1 MESINLQLIPH
12 TMEDCIYL
20 DHAASTPCL
29 PEVVEAMMPFFTLH
43 PGNPGSIVHKAGKH
57 AARVVKESRETIA
70 SVLGAAPHE
79 IFFTS
84 GATEAINMAIKGIAL
99 AGDKGHLI
107 TCATEHSAVLQ
118 TCRSLELQGYRLTVL
133 PVDAN
138 GCILPGS
145 LEAAITEDTRLVAV
159 MHANNETGVM
169 HNLQP
174 VGEICNRYGIPFVCD
189 ATQTVGKIPFHP
201 ADFGID
207 CCCFAAHKFYG
218 PKGIGALYFNTSGRV
233 TRLLPLIEGGA
244 QESGLRSGTLHVA
257 GIAGMAAALRTLEN
271 KAEAFRIFRE
281 NCAYFETRLSA
292 LQGIILNGSAVLRVP
307 GITSASFRYLEGGPL
322 LVSLNTKLCV
332 SSGSS
337 CSSGSGK
344 ASHVLTAMG
353 HGLQQAMA
361 GIRFSPGLYTS
372 REEIDRALLHIEKS
386 VEQLR
391 QESQTWKMFHTGG
404 IKPVASWFHPLD
416 V

>member
-29 PEVVEAMMPFFTLH
+29 PEVVEAMFPFFTQH
-43 PGNPGSIVHKAGKH
+43 PGNPGSVVHKAGKY
-57 AARVVKESRETIA
+57 AARAVKDSRETIA
-70 SVLGAAPHE
+70 SVLAVAPHE
-79 IFFTS
+79 IYFTS

-99 AGDKGHLI
+99 PAGKGHLI

-118 TCRSLELQGYRLTVL
+118 CCLSLESLGYRLTVL

-138 GCILPGS
+138 GCIPPGS
-145 LEAAITEDTRLVAV
+145 LEAAIAQDTLLVAV
-159 MHANNETGVM
+159 MHANNETGVV

-174 VGEICNRYGIPFVCD
+174 IGEICNRYGIPLVCD
-189 ATQTVGKIPFHP
+189 ATQTIGKIPFRP

-218 PKGIGALYFNTSGRV
+218 PKGIGALYFNTSGKV
-233 TRLLPLIEGGA
+233 TRLLPLIYGGA

-257 GIAGMAAALRTLEN
+257 GIVGMAAALRTLE
-271 KAEAFRIFRE
+271 KHVSSFRLFQE
-281 NCAYFETRLSA
+281 NCAYFENRLA
-292 LQGIILNGSAVLRVP
+292 AMEGIILNGSGVLRVP

-322 LVSLNTKLCV
+322 LASLNTRLCV
-332 SSGSS
+332 TGGSS

-344 ASHVLTAMG
+344 PSHVLTAMG
-353 HGLQQAMA
+353 HGQQQAMA
-361 GIRFSPGLYTS
+361 GIRFSPGLHTS
-372 REEIDRALLHIEKS
+372 IEDIDRALLHVEKC
-386 VEQLR
+386 VDQLR
-391 QESQTWKMFHTGG
+391 EVSQTWKMFHNGG
-404 IKPVASWFHPLD
+404 FKPVASWFHPLA